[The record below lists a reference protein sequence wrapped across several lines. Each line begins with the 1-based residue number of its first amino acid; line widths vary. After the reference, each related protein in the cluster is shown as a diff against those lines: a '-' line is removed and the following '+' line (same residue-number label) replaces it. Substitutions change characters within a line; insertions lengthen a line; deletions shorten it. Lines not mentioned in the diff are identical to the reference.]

1 MELSLVMK
9 NWKIVQ
15 PEKTRI
21 KVSLKE
27 LENDKVLGKLLEL
40 GATLEKES
48 TRYKYYLADGNLLE
62 RKH

>member
-27 LENDKVLGKLLEL
+27 LENDKVLEKLLEL

-48 TRYKYYLADGNLLE
+48 TRYKYYLADGNLLN

>member
-27 LENDKVLGKLLEL
+27 LENDKVLEKLLGL

-48 TRYKYYLADGNLLE
+48 TRYKYYLADGNLLN

>member
-1 MELSLVMK
+1 MGLSLVMK

-27 LENDKVLGKLLEL
+27 LENDKVLEKLLEL

-48 TRYKYYLADGNLLE
+48 TRYKYYLADENLLN